1 MGNHNV
7 DPDNYFY
14 KMKKM
19 YCSTK
24 ISKHV
29 LEFRMLKIIFFE
41 NINREN

>member
-14 KMKKM
+14 KMKKKCTVQLK
-19 YCSTK
+19 Y
-24 ISKHV
+24 
-29 LEFRMLKIIFFE
+29 LFRVLKIIFFE